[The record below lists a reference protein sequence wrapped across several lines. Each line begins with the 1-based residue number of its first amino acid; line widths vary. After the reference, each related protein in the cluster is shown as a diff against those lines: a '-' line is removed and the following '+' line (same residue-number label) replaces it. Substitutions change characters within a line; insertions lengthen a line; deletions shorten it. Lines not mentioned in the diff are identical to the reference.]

1 MSLPGSSKNLS
12 NIEFVLLGFQIFP
25 KLQPFFFVTFL
36 LIYISTI
43 TGNILIIAVVST
55 DGRLHSPMYFFLA
68 NLSFLEASYS
78 TTIIPTILGGLLA
91 KENALS
97 FEACMTQFY
106 FFTSF
111 VTTEC
116 LLLTV
121 MAYDRYAAICF
132 PLHYTMLMDPQRCL
146 QLASCSWLTSYII
159 GTITDSLVC
168 NLCFPDDN
176 EIDHFF
182 CDYEPLLKAACSD
195 ISLVQTVTFIMS
207 FLVSSIPFLL
217 IIVSYTYIIASIL
230 KMSSTA
236 GRYTAFSTCSSHLI
250 VVVAYFG
257 TLIGLYVLP
266 TTGQP
271 INLNKILSLLYTVV
285 TPLLNPIIYTLRNR
299 DIKEALVTKF
309 NCSKQ

>member
-1 MSLPGSSKNLS
+1 MNTPIPGSSKNLS
-12 NIEFVLLGFQIFP
+12 NIEFVLLGFQILP

-36 LIYISTI
+36 LIYISTM
-43 TGNILIIAVVST
+43 TGNILIIAVVFT
-55 DGRLHSPMYFFLA
+55 DSRLHSPMYFFLA
-68 NLSFLEASYS
+68 NLSFLEACYS

-91 KENALS
+91 KENTLS

-111 VTTEC
+111 VSSEC

-146 QLASCSWLTSYII
+146 QLALCAWIPSYVI
-159 GTITDSLVC
+159 GLVTDSLVC
-168 NLCFPDDN
+168 SLCFLAHN

-195 ISLVQTVTFIMS
+195 TYLVQNVTFIMS
-207 FLVSSIPFLL
+207 FLVTSIPFLL
-217 IIVSYTYIIASIL
+217 IIVSYSYIIASIL
-230 KMSSTA
+230 KMSSTTR
-236 GRYTAFSTCSSHLI
+236 RYAAFSTCSSHLI

-266 TTGQP
+266 TSGQP
-271 INLNKILSLLYTVV
+271 INLKKTLSLLYTVA

-299 DIKEALVTKF
+299 DIKETLVMKVT
-309 NCSKQ
+309 C